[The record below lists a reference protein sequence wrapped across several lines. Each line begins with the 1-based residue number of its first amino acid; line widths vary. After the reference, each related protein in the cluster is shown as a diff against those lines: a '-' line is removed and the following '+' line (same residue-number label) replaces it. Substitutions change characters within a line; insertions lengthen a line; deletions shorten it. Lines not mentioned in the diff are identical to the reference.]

1 MRGRMIKWWRWIDG
15 EKISD
20 ARQNVRCCTNERNAK
35 WRLFTQK
42 RATIRAQV
50 FNETQFSWNHRL
62 HGIFIIFIPSALVRP
77 HLESFA
83 LAVHWVHANK
93 NCDRAKRGAAIS
105 AISVCTVH
113 NTKRQKIKTFSFTL
127 ILCSLFFHPF
137 SDSMT
142 LTLCLFFFLLLN
154 SVALARQFAR
164 SFSAFS
170 SAFHGVCKR
179 CHWVSL
185 KWSWRREFSGAA
197 AVSVLLVLNSH
208 STFSLLFFSV
218 RRTWP
223 LLTMVLSWSEIT
235 FSRGKSLFAW
245 LEWDAKH
252 VID

>member
-1 MRGRMIKWWRWIDG
+1 MPDAARMR
-15 EKISD
+15 
-20 ARQNVRCCTNERNAK
+20 
-35 WRLFTQK
+35 
-42 RATIRAQV
+42 
-50 FNETQFSWNHRL
+50 ETQNEDFSRRNVQRFAHKFLMKHNFREITACTVFLLFSFPRHSFIRIWNRL
-62 HGIFIIFIPSALVRP
+62 LWPCI
-77 HLESFA
+77 ESCT
-83 LAVHWVHANK
+83 K

-179 CHWVSL
+179 CH
-185 KWSWRREFSGAA
+185 
-197 AVSVLLVLNSH
+197 
-208 STFSLLFFSV
+208 
-218 RRTWP
+218 
-223 LLTMVLSWSEIT
+223 
-235 FSRGKSLFAW
+235 
-245 LEWDAKH
+245 
-252 VID
+252 